1 MKKLFF
7 FLAAVAVALTASAK
21 VTTISPDADN
31 DALRL
36 AVHYAEDGDVIE
48 MTEGTYVQCNNGY
61 VAFDGKSVTVQ
72 AAEGA
77 NVVLQLQVPI
87 TIANGGKATLQGI
100 KIDAS
105 RLTELA
111 DWYDHVI
118 YANDATEGKELVMEG
133 CELYGFNLNKS
144 AIYSNSTNTLA
155 LCKLNN
161 CYFHDNMKS
170 CLFFEGKS
178 ISELEITNSTF
189 ANISTDASSYYAGVI
204 DVRNADAEVTV
215 DYCTFYNCQ
224 AMSTGYAAV
233 TVSGNALVSNSIFV
247 APEPQS
253 TYRAIYAPD
262 GTNAEAKNCLT
273 FNYGTSVNG
282 IRSAV
287 TQTECIVEDP
297 LFVDATNGNYG
308 MFANSPAATASTTG
322 GQIGDPRWK
331 VSAAERRRI
340 EITPTS
346 LEAADNL
353 RIALRNAE
361 DGDTIVM
368 AAGTY
373 LESNSNYIAFDG
385 KTVVVMAAEDA
396 EVILQPQVPI
406 TIANGGKAT
415 FIGVK
420 IDASHLQDNSTYSHL
435 IYPSDATTGKELVLE
450 DCELYNYNV
459 NNSAIYSSSSNKLA
473 LCKINNC
480 YFHDNMKSCLFFE
493 GASLDKLEITN
504 STFANIS
511 TDASDYMAGIIDVRN
526 PDAEA
531 NVDYCTFYNC
541 QAINSDYGAIKVTC
555 STLVTN
561 SIFVV
566 PEPQSTYR
574 AIYAPD
580 GTNAEAKNCL
590 TFNYGTS
597 VNGIRGAVTQTGCI
611 VGDPL
616 FVDAANGNYGM
627 YANSPAAT
635 ASTTSGQIGD
645 PRWKVS
651 AAERRRIEITPT
663 SPEPADN
670 LRIALLAAEDGDTI
684 VMAAG
689 TYLES
694 NSNYIAFDGKTVV
707 VMAAEGAEV
716 ILQPQVPI
724 TIANGG
730 KATFI
735 GIKID
740 ASHLLDSADW
750 YEHVFSIED
759 DTDEKELVLD
769 GCEIYNF
776 NINKSIIY
784 SSTSKTLAL
793 CKINN
798 CYFHNNTKSCIFFEG
813 DGASIGELKVTNSTF
828 ANIATDATGYYAG
841 IIDVRNPTAK
851 VTIDHC
857 TFFDCQSMS
866 TDYAAI
872 TMKGPQAAN
881 VVISNNI
888 FAFSEAIDGQRAVR
902 NSVEVKNCL
911 TFNYLYDNGTGIHS
925 TCTKTNCILGTSD
938 PLFVDAANNNFKL
951 KGNSP
956 AIGEATDGSN
966 LGDPRWGVEAIV
978 IGEGDNS
985 AALATEGEVFVQVNR
1000 EFIAGKL
1007 YTIALPFTLN
1017 DVASVFG
1024 QGTVLYE
1031 YDKLIEQNDEVVLH
1045 FNDKGTSIVA
1055 GKPYLIL
1062 PKQDVDGFTV
1072 NKVTL
1077 SNSAQTLSFSVG
1089 TTTIA
1094 MEPVL
1099 TVTAG
1104 QTTNGKY
1111 WLAADKFLYN
1121 NSNTLPSLRALFT
1134 ISTPSGIA
1142 PRARVALGENV
1153 ETGLDNN
1160 QLPNTNIQK
1169 VLENGQLIIIRDGV
1183 KYNVQGQVIK

>member
-61 VAFDGKSVTVQ
+61 VAFDGKSVTVK

-87 TIANGGKATLQGI
+87 TLTNGGKATLQDI

-105 RLTELA
+105 RLQELA
-111 DWYDHVI
+111 NWYEHVI
-118 YANDATEGKELVMEG
+118 YTDDATEGKELVMDG

-346 LEAADNL
+346 PEAADNL

-373 LESNSNYIAFDG
+373 VESNSNYIAFDG
-385 KTVVVMAAEDA
+385 KTVVVMAADDA

-493 GASLDKLEITN
+493 GASLDKLAITN

-511 TDASDYMAGIIDVRN
+511 TYASGYYAGVIDVRN
-526 PDAEA
+526 ENAEV

-541 QAINSDYGAIKVTC
+541 EAINSDYGAIKVTC
-555 STLVTN
+555 KTLVSN

-566 PEPQSTYR
+566 PEPQNTYS

-580 GTNAEAKNCL
+580 GTNA
-590 TFNYGTS
+590 
-597 VNGIRGAVTQTGCI
+597 
-611 VGDPL
+611 
-616 FVDAANGNYGM
+616 
-627 YANSPAAT
+627 
-635 ASTTSGQIGD
+635 
-645 PRWKVS
+645 
-651 AAERRRIEITPT
+651 
-663 SPEPADN
+663 
-670 LRIALLAAEDGDTI
+670 
-684 VMAAG
+684 
-689 TYLES
+689 
-694 NSNYIAFDGKTVV
+694 
-707 VMAAEGAEV
+707 
-716 ILQPQVPI
+716 
-724 TIANGG
+724 
-730 KATFI
+730 
-735 GIKID
+735 
-740 ASHLLDSADW
+740 
-750 YEHVFSIED
+750 
-759 DTDEKELVLD
+759 
-769 GCEIYNF
+769 
-776 NINKSIIY
+776 
-784 SSTSKTLAL
+784 
-793 CKINN
+793 
-798 CYFHNNTKSCIFFEG
+798 
-813 DGASIGELKVTNSTF
+813 
-828 ANIATDATGYYAG
+828 
-841 IIDVRNPTAK
+841 
-851 VTIDHC
+851 
-857 TFFDCQSMS
+857 
-866 TDYAAI
+866 
-872 TMKGPQAAN
+872 
-881 VVISNNI
+881 
-888 FAFSEAIDGQRAVR
+888 
-902 NSVEVKNCL
+902 
-911 TFNYLYDNGTGIHS
+911 
-925 TCTKTNCILGTSD
+925 
-938 PLFVDAANNNFKL
+938 
-951 KGNSP
+951 
-956 AIGEATDGSN
+956 
-966 LGDPRWGVEAIV
+966 
-978 IGEGDNS
+978 
-985 AALATEGEVFVQVNR
+985 
-1000 EFIAGKL
+1000 
-1007 YTIALPFTLN
+1007 
-1017 DVASVFG
+1017 
-1024 QGTVLYE
+1024 
-1031 YDKLIEQNDEVVLH
+1031 
-1045 FNDKGTSIVA
+1045 
-1055 GKPYLIL
+1055 
-1062 PKQDVDGFTV
+1062 
-1072 NKVTL
+1072 
-1077 SNSAQTLSFSVG
+1077 
-1089 TTTIA
+1089 
-1094 MEPVL
+1094 
-1099 TVTAG
+1099 
-1104 QTTNGKY
+1104 
-1111 WLAADKFLYN
+1111 
-1121 NSNTLPSLRALFT
+1121 
-1134 ISTPSGIA
+1134 
-1142 PRARVALGENV
+1142 
-1153 ETGLDNN
+1153 
-1160 QLPNTNIQK
+1160 
-1169 VLENGQLIIIRDGV
+1169 
-1183 KYNVQGQVIK
+1183 